1 MVFTLIHYL
10 SNGYDSCRG
19 CEMGRSG
26 SDFEYHIFFSEQ
38 EIVDKYAEF
47 LAKEELEED
56 VFGSHE
62 YILLID
68 GKDSSY
74 SWDEEADENNE
85 SWNNIEAA
93 AKEKAIILVA
103 AKRLEI
109 KEAAKNK
116 AAKDK
121 EIKRQQT
128 LNEIKYL
135 QKSLEQE

>member
-1 MVFTLIHYL
+1 MSYS
-10 SNGYDSCRG
+10 SNNFLKPI
-19 CEMGRSG
+19 G
-26 SDFEYHIFFSEQ
+26 SDKNIKFYDNTGSLTYTVKPTFITDVIDEVNLLRVILKSSK

-93 AKEKAIILVA
+93 AKEKAIIW
-103 AKRLEI
+103 
-109 KEAAKNK
+109 
-116 AAKDK
+116 
-121 EIKRQQT
+121 T
-128 LNEIKYL
+128 LNKTE
-135 QKSLEQE
+135 